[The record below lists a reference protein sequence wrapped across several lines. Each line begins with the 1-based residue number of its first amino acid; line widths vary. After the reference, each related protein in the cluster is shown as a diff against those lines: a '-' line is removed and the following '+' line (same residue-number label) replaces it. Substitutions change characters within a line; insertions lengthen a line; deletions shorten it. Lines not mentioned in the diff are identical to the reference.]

1 MAETKLIPQE
11 NKDPN
16 STDVEYKPINATV
29 VKKVQKESGWTGFTF
44 AELADDKICGIA
56 PTMAKKISP
65 VLNSIVE
72 GSLVQVNLVDSGD
85 FRNISRIELVDSG
98 GDGVNS
104 QQSTQETIPQ
114 VNVVSTKPIQKV
126 PAAWESGVDYND
138 RKDNKICLNVAAAE
152 AVKLYGHVANLT
164 ATGFDTEINGSFIAT
179 KLNETYNLA
188 TGIIE
193 KLANLSEPVESDDES
208 GYESDIAS

>member
-29 VKKVQKESGWTGFTF
+29 VKKVKKESGWTGFTF

-164 ATGFDTEINGSFIAT
+164 ATGFDTET

>member
-1 MAETKLIPQE
+1 
-11 NKDPN
+11 
-16 STDVEYKPINATV
+16 
-29 VKKVQKESGWTGFTF
+29 
-44 AELADDKICGIA
+44 
-56 PTMAKKISP
+56 MAKKISP

-164 ATGFDTEINGSFIAT
+164 ATGFDTET